1 MSFLKLNQLSIGRR
15 LALGFASVILMLV
28 GVAAMNSA
36 EFRSIA
42 ERLRETKE
50 VNDPK
55 TALAHEMLN
64 QINVLAVQA
73 RSITLIIDVKE
84 LDAEVAVL
92 RRAQAAYVK
101 AEQAL
106 AERIQASGS
115 ESERRLMQALRES
128 SKDTLPLVL
137 RAAKEGEDGASAAA
151 TATLLNEVRPRE
163 AVWRNKVAELI
174 ALEAEL
180 NQQAYQSALDSRQR
194 AQTVAGLVVVL
205 AVLAGSFLAW
215 GITRSVKAPVDRAIR
230 IAERI
235 AKGDLSSSVQVQSA
249 DEIGRLL
256 AAIASMQDQL
266 RGLVGEIRQS
276 ADNIDL
282 ASAEVAGGN
291 RDLSARTEEA
301 ASSLQLTASSMQQL
315 TATVRQNAD
324 AASQANQLALSA
336 SAVAKRGGEVVDR
349 VVSTMDAIDTSSK
362 RISDIIG
369 VIDGIAFQT
378 NILALNAAVESAR
391 AGEQGRGFAV
401 VAGEVRSLAQRSA
414 DAARE
419 IKVLIGSSVEQVESG
434 SRLVQDAG
442 STMSEIVGSVQRV
455 ADIIAE
461 ITAGSSEQSGGI
473 GQVNHS
479 VNQLEQMTQQNAA
492 LVEESAA
499 SAASLREQ
507 AARLAAL
514 VSTFRLQEE
523 PAKAG
528 A

>member
-1 MSFLKLNQLSIGRR
+1 
-15 LALGFASVILMLV
+15 
-28 GVAAMNSA
+28 MNSA

-42 ERLRETKE
+42 SRLRETNE

-73 RSITLIIDVKE
+73 RTITLIIDVKE
-84 LDAEVAVL
+84 LEAEVAVL
-92 RRAQAAYVK
+92 KQAHAQYVK

-106 AERIQASGS
+106 GERIEASGS
-115 ESERRLMQALRES
+115 DAERQLMQALRES
-128 SKDTLPLVL
+128 AKQTLPLVL

-151 TATLLNEVRPRE
+151 TATLLNEVRPSE
-163 AVWRNKVAELI
+163 AVWRRKVAELI

-180 NQQAYQSALDSRQR
+180 NQQAYQSALDSQQR
-194 AQTVAGLVVVL
+194 AQAVAGLVVVL

-215 GITRSVKAPVDRAIR
+215 GITRSVKGPVDRAIR
-230 IAERI
+230 VAERI
-235 AKGDLSSSVQVQSA
+235 AKGDLSSSVQVESA

-256 AAIASMQDQL
+256 AAIATMQDQL
-266 RGLVGEIRQS
+266 RGLVGEIRLS
-276 ADNIDL
+276 ADSIEL
-282 ASAEVAGGN
+282 ASAEVASGN
-291 RDLSARTEEA
+291 QDLSTRTERA
-301 ASSLQLTASSMQQL
+301 ASGLQVTASSVEQL

-324 AASQANQLALSA
+324 AAKQANQLAMSA
-336 SAVAKRGGEVVDR
+336 SAVAVRGGEVVGQ
-349 VVSTMDAIDTSSK
+349 VVSTMDDIDASSK
-362 RISDIIG
+362 RINDIIA

-414 DAARE
+414 EAARE
-419 IKVLIGSSVEQVESG
+419 IKVLIGSSVEKVETG

-442 STMSEIVGSVQRV
+442 TTMHEIVTSVQRV
-455 ADIIAE
+455 TDIIAE
-461 ITAGSSEQSGGI
+461 ITAASNEQSGGI
-473 GQVNHS
+473 GQVNQS

-492 LVEESAA
+492 LVEQSAA
-499 SAASLREQ
+499 AAASLREQ
-507 AARLAAL
+507 AGRLSGL

-523 PAKAG
+523 RTSALR
-528 A
+528 